1 MVLTALLCGCAS
13 PRQGIVLAPVGPPPH
28 SAQSRSGSGVLI
40 VFSALSAAPNF
51 QSSPYHRTYTDY
63 RVLSADGSEL
73 VQEVR
78 NDTGKLLEGPNRVE
92 LPVGRYQILARA
104 NGYGNVTVP
113 VVIRANQVTTLHL
126 EGSPWWSKSSGILE
140 ANPVR
145 LPNGEIVGWRA
156 ELSQGP

>member
-1 MVLTALLCGCAS
+1 MVLAALLCGCVS
-13 PRQGIVLAPVGPPPH
+13 PRNQLVLAPVGPPPH
-28 SAQSRSGSGVLI
+28 SGESRSASGELI

-63 RVLSADGSEL
+63 RVLSADGSE
-73 VQEVR
+73 VVKEVH
-78 NDTGKLLEGPNRVE
+78 NDTGKLLEGPSRVE
-92 LPVGRYQILARA
+92 LPVGRYQVLARA

-113 VVIRANQVTTLHL
+113 VVIKPHQVTTLHL
-126 EGSPWWSKSSGILE
+126 EGSAWWSKSSGIFDS
-140 ANPVR
+140 NPVR